1 MTEEKRKQ
9 IYKMFDSIGHELL
22 HKQQETVRGSII
34 WKYDN
39 PKDYITL
46 IESRRPKCIIY
57 DYRRK
62 TTKGFKLV
70 ISSSYLN

>member
-9 IYKMFDSIGHELL
+9 IYKMFDSIGHEIM
-22 HKQQETVRGSII
+22 HIQQETVRGKVV
-34 WKYDN
+34 WKYYN
-39 PKDYITL
+39 PDDYIAL
-46 IESRRPKCIIY
+46 IQTRRPKCIIY

-62 TTKGFKLV
+62 TTKGFELL